1 LRGRPKLF
9 SPRKSP
15 RPRRYPAI
23 ATGEIRVGARAQNFE
38 RENGGGFCPF
48 KKCPRF
54 FKLGKRAAKRS
65 MDDQKQ
71 IRQTVGP
78 EMGGI
83 AGGVEKSGRKPHCSF
98 LSSPMRGGLRMEKA
112 GGKCSSSPK
121 NNRGTML
128 TKYQVNEGFDEMAD
142 MRNGLRPHYKKFQ
155 KLFAEMSEQEF
166 KAKREAIDNA
176 FLRQGVT
183 FNVYGDAAGAEKIF
197 PFDLLPRIIP
207 ASEWEH
213 LERGLTQRITALN
226 LFLHDI
232 YHGQKI
238 LKDGVIP
245 EFYVLSARHFR
256 REFVDFNVPKDIYI
270 HICGTDLIRDKDGNY
285 LVLEDN
291 GRCPS
296 GVSYVLENR
305 RAMKRAFPQMF
316 EGIGVRPVENY
327 AQELLKSL
335 KYIAPAGVADPTVV
349 LLTPGACNS
358 AYFEHTYL
366 ARQMGI
372 EIVEGR
378 DLFVKDSRVFM
389 RTTKGPQPV
398 HVIYR
403 RIDDDFI
410 DPTVFRKDSML
421 GVPGLIHAYRAGNV
435 SLANSIGTG
444 IADDKVM
451 YYFVP
456 RMIKYYLDQEPILPN
471 VPTFLASEEKDKQY
485 ILDHLPALVVKA
497 ANESGGYG
505 MLMGPKASKEEIEKF
520 RQLIIAEPRN
530 YIAQPMVFLSQ
541 HPTCCDG
548 SFEGRHVD
556 LRPFILSGE
565 RTSIIPGGLTR
576 VALRKGSL
584 VVNSS
589 QGGGSKDTWV
599 LYGDE

>member
-1 LRGRPKLF
+1 ML
-9 SPRKSP
+9 
-15 RPRRYPAI
+15 
-23 ATGEIRVGARAQNFE
+23 
-38 RENGGGFCPF
+38 
-48 KKCPRF
+48 
-54 FKLGKRAAKRS
+54 
-65 MDDQKQ
+65 KQ
-71 IRQTVGP
+71 
-78 EMGGI
+78 
-83 AGGVEKSGRKPHCSF
+83 
-98 LSSPMRGGLRMEKA
+98 
-112 GGKCSSSPK
+112 
-121 NNRGTML
+121 
-128 TKYQVNEGFDEMAD
+128 YQVNNGFDEMAD
-142 MRNGLRPHYKKFQ
+142 AQNGVRPHYQKFH
-155 KLFAEMSEQEF
+155 KLFGELTEPEF
-166 KAKREAIDNA
+166 QSKREAIDNA

-207 ASEWEH
+207 AKEWEH

-232 YHGQKI
+232 YHEQKI
-238 LKDGVIP
+238 LKDGIIP
-245 EFYVLSARHFR
+245 EFYILSAKHFR
-256 REFVDFNVPKDIYI
+256 REFVGFNVPKDIYI

-305 RAMKRAFPQMF
+305 RAMKRAFPGMF
-316 EGIGVRPVENY
+316 EGIGVRPVEHY
-327 AQELLKSL
+327 SQELLKSM

-349 LLTPGACNS
+349 LLTPGAYNS

-421 GVPGLIHAYRAGNV
+421 GVPGLINAYRAGNV

-444 IADDKVM
+444 IADDKVV

-456 RMIKYYLDQEPILPN
+456 RMIKYYLDQEPILNN
-471 VPTFLASEEKDKQY
+471 VETYLASEEADKKY
-485 ILDHLPALVVKA
+485 ILENLEKLVVKA

-505 MLMGPKASKEEIEKF
+505 MLMGPKASKAEIEKF

-530 YIAQPMVFLSQ
+530 YIAQPMINLSQ

-556 LRPFILSGE
+556 LRPFVLSGE

>member
-1 LRGRPKLF
+1 
-9 SPRKSP
+9 
-15 RPRRYPAI
+15 
-23 ATGEIRVGARAQNFE
+23 
-38 RENGGGFCPF
+38 
-48 KKCPRF
+48 
-54 FKLGKRAAKRS
+54 
-65 MDDQKQ
+65 
-71 IRQTVGP
+71 
-78 EMGGI
+78 
-83 AGGVEKSGRKPHCSF
+83 
-98 LSSPMRGGLRMEKA
+98 
-112 GGKCSSSPK
+112 
-121 NNRGTML
+121 ML
-128 TKYQVNEGFDEMAD
+128 QQYQVNPGFDEMAD
-142 MRNGLRPHYKKFQ
+142 ARLGVRPHYKKFHR
-155 KLFAEMSEQEF
+155 LFDELAAPEF
-166 KAKREAIDNA
+166 QAKRTAVDNA
-176 FLRQGVT
+176 FMRQGVT

-232 YHGQKI
+232 YHEQKI

-245 EFYVLSARHFR
+245 EFYVLSAKHFR
-256 REFVDFNVPKDIYI
+256 REFVNFNVPKDIYI
-270 HICGTDLIRDKDGNY
+270 HVCGTDLIRDKDGNY

-327 AQELLKSL
+327 PQELLKSL

-349 LLTPGACNS
+349 VLTPGAYNS

-421 GVPGLIHAYRAGNV
+421 GVPGLINAYRAGNV

-444 IADDKVM
+444 IADDKVV

-471 VPTFLASEEKDKQY
+471 VPTYLASEESDMKY
-485 ILDHLPALVVKA
+485 ILEHLSELVVKA

-530 YIAQPMVFLSQ
+530 YIAQPMINLSQ

-548 SFEGRHVD
+548 NFEGRHVD

-565 RTSIIPGGLTR
+565 RTTIIPGGLTR